1 MSDRC
6 AGRPTATRRELL
18 KSGAFFSGALVI
30 AFAFRSERVAAQ
42 SSGAPAK
49 DARAATS
56 GSATAVGAD
65 GAAARNA
72 EHPFAPNA
80 WMRIGT
86 DESIVV
92 LVDRSELGQGIST
105 ALPMLVA
112 EELGAD
118 WTKVRFEFAPAAPE
132 YANPL
137 LHAQGTGGSTSIR
150 AAWKPLRTAAAAA
163 REMLIEAAA
172 KSWGVDRAECAAK
185 NGRVLHTKS
194 DRGSSFG
201 ELVLAASSLAVPKD
215 PPLASANAYSIVGKP
230 TKRLDTPS
238 KCNGSAR
245 FGIDVRLREMKY
257 AVVARCPVFG
267 GRVTSHDD
275 ARAKSSP
282 GVRAVIPIS
291 SGIAVVADTSWQA
304 MRARDA
310 LAITWDEGANA
321 GISDDAIR
329 AMYAAA
335 AGKPG
340 AIARDD
346 GDAHGAL
353 SRAAELVEATY
364 EVPFMAH
371 ATMEPMNCTADVRA
385 DGCDVHVPTQ
395 FQTTAQATAAKL
407 CDLPIEK
414 VRVHTT
420 FCGGGFGRR
429 SEIDFVSE
437 AVEISRALGVPVQV
451 VWTRADDVQHDVYRP
466 ATHTELAAAL
476 DRYKKPQA
484 FWARIVGPSIFARV
498 MPQSLKDG
506 IDRTSV
512 EGLKD
517 MPYAIPNVR
526 VEYVQQETGIPVGFW
541 RSVGHS
547 QNGFILESF
556 IDELAHAAG
565 LDALE
570 FRRTLLAEKP
580 RHRGVLEAA
589 ASAAGWGRK
598 MPERTALGIA
608 MLESYESYVAEV
620 AEVAVSADGLYRVQH
635 VWCAIDCGTN
645 VNPDTIEAQ
654 MQSGIAWGLSMLKGE
669 VTIRDGRVQQSNFHD
684 YSVLRIEEMPK
695 VDVTIVKS
703 SEPPGGVGETAVP
716 PLAPAVTNAIF
727 AACGVRVRSLPILRE
742 RLART

>member
-1 MSDRC
+1 MSEPALRT
-6 AGRPTATRRELL
+6 TATRRDVL

-30 AFAFRSERVAAQ
+30 AFALRAERATAQ
-42 SSGAPAK
+42 SSSAAQNPTEKTPANASSSSGAH
-49 DARAATS
+49 AAE
-56 GSATAVGAD
+56 GA
-65 GAAARNA
+65 
-72 EHPFAPNA
+72 PFAPNA
-80 WMRIGT
+80 WLRIGADDSVT
-86 DESIVV
+86 V

-132 YANPL
+132 YANPI

-163 REMLIEAAA
+163 REMLTEAAA
-172 KSWGVDRAECAAK
+172 KNWSVDRGECAVRG
-185 NGRVLHTKS
+185 GRVVHAKS
-194 DRGSSFG
+194 GRSASFG
-201 ELVLAASSLAVPKD
+201 SLALSASSLPVPEN
-215 PPLASANAYSIVGKP
+215 PALGPAGSYALVGKP
-230 TKRLDTPS
+230 TKRLDTPA

-245 FGIDVRLREMKY
+245 FGIDVRLPGMKY

-267 GRVTSHDD
+267 GRVRSHDD
-275 ARAKSSP
+275 SRAKSSS

-291 SGIAVVADTSWQA
+291 SGVAVVADTSWQA
-304 MRARDA
+304 MKARDLLA
-310 LAITWDEGANA
+310 LECDEGANA
-321 GISDDAIR
+321 DLSDDTIR
-329 AMYAAA
+329 ALYLDAA
-335 AGKPG
+335 KKTG

-353 SRAAELVEATY
+353 SSAADLVEASY

-395 FQTTAQATAAKL
+395 FQTTTQSTAAKICGL
-407 CDLPIEK
+407 SIEK

-429 SEIDFVSE
+429 SEIDFVTE
-437 AVEISRALGVPVQV
+437 AVEISRAMKAPVQV

-466 ATHTELAAAL
+466 ATYTELAAAL
-476 DRYKKPQA
+476 DRYKQPQA
-484 FWARIVGPSIFARV
+484 FWARIVGPSIFGRV
-498 MPQSLKDG
+498 MPGNVKDG

-517 MPYAIPNVR
+517 LPYAFPNVR
-526 VEYVQQETGIPVGFW
+526 VEYVRQETGVPVGFW

-556 IDELAHAAG
+556 IDEIAHAAG
-565 LDALE
+565 KDPLE
-570 FRRTLLAEKP
+570 FRRGLLAEKP
-580 RHRGVLEAA
+580 RHRGVLDAV

-620 AEVAVSADGLYRVQH
+620 AEVAVGADGLYRVEH
-635 VWCAIDCGTN
+635 VWCAIDCGQN

-654 MQSGIAWGLSMLKGE
+654 MQSGIAWGLSMLKGR
-669 VTIRDGRVQQSNFHD
+669 VTIHAGRAQQSNFHD
-684 YSVLRIEEMPK
+684 YPVLRMEEMPK

-703 SEPPGGVGETAVP
+703 GEAPGGVGETAVP
-716 PLAPAVTNAIF
+716 PLAPAVANAIF
-727 AACGVRVRSLPILRE
+727 AASGVRVRNLPIVRE
-742 RLART
+742 SLERG